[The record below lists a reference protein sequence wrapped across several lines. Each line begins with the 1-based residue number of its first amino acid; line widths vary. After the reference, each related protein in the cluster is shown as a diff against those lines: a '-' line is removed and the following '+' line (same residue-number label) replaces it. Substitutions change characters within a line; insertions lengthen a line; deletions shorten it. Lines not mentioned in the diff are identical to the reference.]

1 MVAFLHPESRHCN
14 VYAVR
19 PPEVAAAAAAS
30 DVAAT
35 TETVLMAPGDT
46 WSADSGFALQP
57 NDYYAEQDQWIERL
71 AAASGSKIQQEDD
84 DERGKALTFER
95 FSAHFGGFVEALPP
109 LIWLVLRRPMVFRVP
124 SDTAAPYWV
133 LDFRRRTVA
142 RAPAPPANYAAI
154 VKIRE
159 GVLADAIEKNVVA
172 FAHISMRLRIDL
184 APGGVQTDFL
194 FWGLL
199 SLHELGY
206 FPLHKMA
213 TPRAARVLWRRRAEV
228 WGFIVSWFNFRSV
241 DEKVRATLASR
252 HSGTTT

>member
-1 MVAFLHPESRHCN
+1 M
-14 VYAVR
+14 
-19 PPEVAAAAAAS
+19 
-30 DVAAT
+30 
-35 TETVLMAPGDT
+35 
-46 WSADSGFALQP
+46 
-57 NDYYAEQDQWIERL
+57 
-71 AAASGSKIQQEDD
+71 
-84 DERGKALTFER
+84 
-95 FSAHFGGFVEALPP
+95 
-109 LIWLVLRRPMVFRVP
+109 
-124 SDTAAPYWV
+124 
-133 LDFRRRTVA
+133 LDFRRRTVT
-142 RAPAPPANYAAI
+142 RASAAPPNHAAI

-213 TPRAARVLWRRRAEV
+213 TPRAGRVLWRRRAEV
-228 WGFIVSWFNFRSV
+228 WGFLLSMFSFRSV

-252 HSGTTT
+252 HSGTTTEFVMADEELGREADHIHRALFGRAAQGDLQRQYVSAMKDAPLAGALPPALDKLMEAGVDLEALELALRRRQPRNALTQRFQVLCYLAEVQPANYGHFVTERRRFLVGSLTLGLHVVRSIYKLVKDSGCSNS